1 MFPIF
6 QDQGL
11 SRVCEVGIEL
21 PNLEPLKISGEI
33 VDYDINPN
41 PSFSLWILFDQKQ
54 AQQIFHISCY
64 GVFNNMGSAS
74 VS

>member
-1 MFPIF
+1 MTRGANQI
-6 QDQGL
+6 
-11 SRVCEVGIEL
+11 
-21 PNLEPLKISGEI
+21 
-33 VDYDINPN
+33 INFGANFN